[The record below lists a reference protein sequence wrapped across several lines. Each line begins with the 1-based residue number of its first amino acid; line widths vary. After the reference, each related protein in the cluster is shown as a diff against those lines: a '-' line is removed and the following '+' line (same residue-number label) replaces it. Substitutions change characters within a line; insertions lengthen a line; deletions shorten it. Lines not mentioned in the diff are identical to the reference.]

1 MATAATTALPV
12 QSIAA
17 RLERLPYSR
26 WHITVTSFLGVAIFF
41 DGFDALTTAYVLPV
55 LIREWHIAPA
65 NIGWLI
71 SITNVGQALGA
82 LLFGWLAERIGR
94 VRTAQIT
101 IALYAVMS
109 LLCAFTSN
117 YQELFVCRFLEGIG
131 LGGEIPVAST
141 YISEILRADRRGGSF
156 LSYQIIFPV
165 GLLGAGIIG
174 ALVVPTLGWQWMF
187 IIGAIPA
194 LISLVLRRYC
204 PESPR
209 WLAQK
214 GRVEEAEKV
223 MAEIER
229 KVSREGRDPL
239 PPVMPIATPPLGNR
253 TRWQELF
260 QGPYLRRTLI
270 VWVLWASTYLV
281 AQGLQSWIPTLYR
294 EVYHLSLQQ
303 ALNYSVAAP
312 VGTVIGAF
320 FCALLIDRTGRRLW
334 FIGAYVLLVGG
345 LLWLWLVG
353 SSTASGMM
361 LGYGFCT
368 LWTGSIAMSIF
379 LYTAEIYPTRMRAL
393 GISWATFWLRLAATI
408 GPILVGFVLPAYG
421 IGGVFFLFSIIT
433 SLGLAAAIF
442 MTETTRRVLEE
453 VSP

>member
-26 WHITVTSFLGVAIFF
+26 WHITVTAFLGVAIFF

>member
-1 MATAATTALPV
+1 MSDASVISV

-26 WHITVTSFLGVAIFF
+26 WHITVTAFLGVAIFF

-117 YQELFVCRFLEGIG
+117 YQELFACRFLEGIG

-156 LSYQIIFPV
+156 LSYQIVFPV

-214 GRVEEAEKV
+214 GRVAEAEKV
-223 MAEIER
+223 MTEIER
-229 KVSREGRDPL
+229 KVSRDGRDPL
-239 PPVMPIATPPLGNR
+239 PPVVPIATPPLGNR

-303 ALNYSVAAP
+303 ALNYAVAAP

-353 SSTASGMM
+353 SGTAFGMM

-442 MTETTRRVLEE
+442 MTETTKRVLEE

>member
-1 MATAATTALPV
+1 MSDASVISV

-26 WHITVTSFLGVAIFF
+26 WHITVTAFLGVAIFF

-117 YQELFVCRFLEGIG
+117 YQELFACRFLEGIG

-156 LSYQIIFPV
+156 LSYQIVFPV

-214 GRVEEAEKV
+214 GRVAEAEKV
-223 MAEIER
+223 MTEIER
-229 KVSREGRDPL
+229 KVSRNGRDPL
-239 PPVMPIATPPLGNR
+239 PPVVPIATPPLGNR

-303 ALNYSVAAP
+303 ALNYAVAAP

-353 SSTASGMM
+353 SGTAFGMM

-442 MTETTRRVLEE
+442 MTETTKRVLEE

>member
-1 MATAATTALPV
+1 MAESTTRSAQAV
-12 QSIAA
+12 AA

-41 DGFDALTTAYVLPV
+41 DGFDALSTAYVLPV
-55 LIREWHIAPA
+55 LIREWHIAPQS
-65 NIGWLI
+65 IGGLI
-71 SITNVGQALGA
+71 SIANLGQALGA
-82 LLFGWLAERIGR
+82 LFFGWLAERIGR
-94 VRTAQIT
+94 VPTARIT

-109 LLCAFTSN
+109 LACAFTSN
-117 YQELFVCRFLEGIG
+117 YQELFWCRFIEGIG

-165 GLLGAGIIG
+165 GLLGAGIAG
-174 ALVVPTLGWQWMF
+174 AVVVPTLGWQWMF
-187 IIGAIPA
+187 IIGAVPA

-214 GRVEEAEKV
+214 GRLDEAEKV
-223 MAEIER
+223 LEEIER
-229 KVSREGRDPL
+229 RVSRNGRDPL
-239 PPVMPIATPPLGNR
+239 PPVVPIETPALGTR

-260 QGPYLRRTLI
+260 QGQYRMRTFV
-270 VWVLWASTYLV
+270 VWVLWAATYLV
-281 AQGLQSWIPTLYR
+281 SQGMQSWIPTLYR
-294 EVYHLSLQQ
+294 EVYHLTLQQ
-303 ALNYSVAAP
+303 SLNYAVAAP
-312 VGTVIGAF
+312 VGTVVGALL
-320 FCALLIDRTGRRLW
+320 CATLIDRTGRRLW
-334 FIGAYVLLVGG
+334 FIGAYLLLAAG
-345 LLWLWLVG
+345 LLQLWLVG
-353 SSTASGMM
+353 AQTAFGMM

-368 LWTGSIAMSIF
+368 LWTGSVSMSIF

-393 GISWATFWLRLAATI
+393 GISWATFWLRLAATV
-408 GPILVGFVLPAYG
+408 GPLLVGFVLPAYG
-421 IGGVFFLFSIIT
+421 IGGVFFLFSMIT
-433 SLGLAAAIF
+433 FIGLAAALL